1 LNLPALAIP
10 QCYIGPC
17 YVSRALKEYL
27 EQEGISHT
35 RGKPY
40 HPMTQGKIERYH
52 RSMKNILLLENYY
65 SPDELTDQLDL
76 FIHYYNN
83 DRYHEALNNLTPAD
97 VYYGRGRGI
106 LARRK
111 RIKKNTM
118 LQRRR
123 YNYSLKVA

>member
-1 LNLPALAIP
+1 MRNSLN
-10 QCYIGPC
+10 
-17 YVSRALKEYL
+17 
-27 EQEGISHT
+27 
-35 RGKPY
+35 
-40 HPMTQGKIERYH
+40 
-52 RSMKNILLLENYY
+52 
-65 SPDELTDQLDL
+65 ELTDQLDL
-76 FIHYYNN
+76 FIDYYNN

-97 VYYGRGRGI
+97 VYYDRGRDI

>member
-1 LNLPALAIP
+1 
-10 QCYIGPC
+10 
-17 YVSRALKEYL
+17 
-27 EQEGISHT
+27 
-35 RGKPY
+35 
-40 HPMTQGKIERYH
+40 
-52 RSMKNILLLENYY
+52 MKNILLLENYY
-65 SPDELTDQLDL
+65 SPDELTDQLNL
-76 FIHYYNN
+76 FIDYYNN

-97 VYYGRGRGI
+97 VDYGRGREI